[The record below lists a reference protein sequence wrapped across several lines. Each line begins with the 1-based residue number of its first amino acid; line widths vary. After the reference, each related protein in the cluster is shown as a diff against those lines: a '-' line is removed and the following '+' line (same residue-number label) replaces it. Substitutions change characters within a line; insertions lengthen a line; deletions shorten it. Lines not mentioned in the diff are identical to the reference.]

1 MRALR
6 LPTSCVILLAATGC
20 GGSALPPQASPD
32 EARSALVR
40 ALDTWQK
47 AESIKALAQGQPAV
61 YFNDPR
67 CTPDVKLIAY
77 KILEAHE
84 SYGQSVRI
92 EVEMTFQLKDGTTKE
107 RKVSYLIDTSP
118 AIVIVPG

>member
-1 MRALR
+1 MYTMRFPLFW
-6 LPTSCVILLAATGC
+6 VVMAAAIGC
-20 GGSALPPQASPD
+20 GGSLPPRASPD
-32 EARSALVR
+32 DARSALVR

-47 AESIKALAQGQPAV
+47 AESIQALAQGQPAV

-67 CTPDVKLIAY
+67 CTPDVKLVTY
-77 KILEAHE
+77 KMLDAHE
-84 SYGQSVRI
+84 FYGQSVRI

-107 RKVSYLIDTSP
+107 RKVSYVIDTSP